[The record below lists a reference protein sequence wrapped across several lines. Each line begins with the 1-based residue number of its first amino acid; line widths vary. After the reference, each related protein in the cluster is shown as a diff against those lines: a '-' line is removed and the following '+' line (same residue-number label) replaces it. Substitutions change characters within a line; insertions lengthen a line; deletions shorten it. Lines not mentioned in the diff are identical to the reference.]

1 MLLVT
6 NDLASRLHQA
16 LILSSQQHQHLL
28 LYYLLPHTQVL
39 YYFRLQNIRNAF
51 SPRRDTR
58 KGRGEHADRPQ
69 WTKRGEDRA
78 ACKRDGGLPS
88 ARIFRA

>member
-1 MLLVT
+1 MLSMV
-6 NDLASRLHQA
+6 NDRASRLHQA
-16 LILSSQQHQHLL
+16 IILRSQQHQHLL

-51 SPRRDTR
+51 SPRRDTS
-58 KGRGEHADRPQ
+58 KGKGEQADRPQ
-69 WTKRGEDRA
+69 WMKRGEDCG
-78 ACKRDGGLPS
+78 ACKPDGRLPS